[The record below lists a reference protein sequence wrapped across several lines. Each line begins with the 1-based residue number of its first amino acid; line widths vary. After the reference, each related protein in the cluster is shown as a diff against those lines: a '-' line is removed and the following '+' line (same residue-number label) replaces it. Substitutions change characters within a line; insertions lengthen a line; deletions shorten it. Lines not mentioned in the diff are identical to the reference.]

1 VTEALEEHPVTVGG
15 HLTDV
20 LLHNKLAPP
29 PVTRNMVSRRAVI
42 EAARSSGCRA
52 VGITAPAG
60 YGKSTLLVE
69 WARMEDRPLAWLS
82 LDRFDDDPTRFLIGL
97 ASAYALV
104 DSTTH
109 GLVDEIS
116 HPGVSVL
123 GRAAPRLAAT
133 FASAA
138 RPFVLMVDDLHEVQ
152 SDDCLDVLEL
162 VMARFPPGSQL
173 VSASRSEQPHLSR
186 LRHMGD
192 TREIGMDELALDEGG
207 ARAIFHEAQ
216 VELTPE
222 RAGDVTKRT
231 EGWAVGIQLAALIT
245 KDAEDEG
252 YFVTGDDRYVA
263 DYLYQEILARQPEH
277 LQRFLRRT
285 SVLEQMSGPLCD
297 AVLESHDADQ
307 TLRELERANLFVL
320 PLDRR
325 RRWYRYHG
333 LFREFL
339 LSELRR
345 REAGE
350 IDTLHRRAADWYEA
364 QESPEMALEHLLQ
377 TGDQGRAMRLLLA
390 LSQPTYQRGGLSTWV
405 RWLSAISDASIR
417 SYPPLAV
424 HAGWYAVLTGDTVG
438 AEGWAALADSA
449 SYSGETNDGSASFES
464 ATAMLRAGMCS
475 LGPDTMLSDA
485 EFAAAQEP
493 ASSIWRP
500 VPLHLQGQAHLLV
513 GDGGDAARPFFVE
526 AARMALE
533 PGRDVDSGVMSASEL
548 AILAMDQGG
557 WHEASNHL
565 DRALTT
571 IEQCRMQDYATSL
584 LAFAGAARLALHR
597 GQRDTAM
604 AWLTRAMRNR
614 HLATYV
620 WPVIAIRLRIQLA
633 KAYLALS
640 DMAAARQL
648 ARECEEVLIHRPALG
663 TLNDDLGELRDLLRA
678 SETDTTRLSVLTPAE
693 FRLLPYLQTHL
704 TLADIG
710 KRLSVSRNT
719 VNSQISSIYRKLGVS
734 SRQEAVEDAIAKGL
748 LGD

>member
-1 VTEALEEHPVTVGG
+1 
-15 HLTDV
+15 
-20 LLHNKLAPP
+20 
-29 PVTRNMVSRRAVI
+29 MVSRRALI

-69 WARMEDRPLAWLS
+69 WAQMEERALAWLS

-104 DSTTH
+104 DSRW
-109 GLVDEIS
+109 GGFVAEMS
-116 HPGVSVL
+116 GPGVSIL
-123 GRAAPRLAAT
+123 GRAAPRLAAA
-133 FASAA
+133 FASAT

-162 VMARFPPGSQL
+162 LMTRFPAGSQL
-173 VSASRSEQPHLSR
+173 VSASRTEQPHLSR
-186 LRHMGD
+186 LRTMGD
-192 TREIGMDELALDEGG
+192 AMEIGMDQLALDEGG
-207 ARAIFHEAQ
+207 ARAIFQETH
-216 VELTPE
+216 VELTPQS
-222 RAGDVTKRT
+222 AVDVTKRT
-231 EGWAVGIQLAALIT
+231 EGWPVGIQLAALIARG
-245 KDAEDEG
+245 AEGEG

-263 DYLYQEILARQPEH
+263 DYLYQEILSRQPEH

-285 SVLEQMSGPLCD
+285 SVLEQMSGALCD
-297 AVLESHDADQ
+297 AVLESHDAVQ

-345 REAGE
+345 RESGE
-350 IDTLHRRAADWYEA
+350 IDTLHQRAADWYEA

-377 TGDQGRAMRLLLA
+377 TGDQGRAMRLLVS

-417 SYPPLAV
+417 SFPPIAV
-424 HAGWYAVLTGDTVG
+424 HAGWAALVTGDTVG
-438 AEGWAALADSA
+438 TERWAALADSA
-449 SYSGETNDGSASFES
+449 SYSEDPLDGSSSFES
-464 ATAMLRAGMCS
+464 ARAMLRAAMCP
-475 LGPDTMLSDA
+475 LGPTTMLSDA
-485 EFAAAQEP
+485 EFAAAQES
-493 ASSIWRP
+493 ASSPWRP
-500 VPLHLQGQAHLLV
+500 VPFLYMGEAHLLME
-513 GDGGDAARPFFVE
+513 GGGDAARPFFVE
-526 AARMALE
+526 ASQIALE
-533 PGRDVDSGVMSASEL
+533 PGTDVGAHIVSESEL
-548 AILAMDQGG
+548 AILAMDQGQ

-571 IEQCRMQDYATSL
+571 IDARRMQDYITSL

-597 GQRDTAM
+597 GQRDTAV
-604 AWLTRAMRNR
+604 AWLTRAMRSR

-620 WPVIAIRLRIQLA
+620 YPFQAVRVRIQVA
-633 KAYLALS
+633 KVYLALS
-640 DMAAARQL
+640 DAAAARQL
-648 ARECEEVLIHRPALG
+648 ARECDEVLIHRPALG
-663 TLNDDLGELRDLLRA
+663 RLNDELTQLRDLLRT
-678 SETDTTRLSVLTPAE
+678 SETDTTRLSILTPAE

-710 KRLSVSRNT
+710 KRLGVSRNT
-719 VNSQISSIYRKLGVS
+719 VNTQISSIYRKLGVS

-748 LGD
+748 LGE